1 MSADK
6 VVLVYCEMNGNNL
19 ANASSVGGWML
30 LDTNFLNIY
39 DDFIGV
45 TLNNMTR
52 NGSQYD
58 ADAVDGYLRTIAIP
72 LPKKSRGIRIDFMNL
87 ENINNADGGLNRA
100 ALSDVYAAGNG
111 TSVFLGTDFN
121 HFGVSAHGA
130 NNIGNTYVSLSTMV
144 NVQNTVQG
152 VAFFGNQGTT
162 NKRAN
167 VGNVYFLQTD
177 DIGFDMN
184 KLIISQSDGSSER
197 INIRDLRIWIR

>member
-1 MSADK
+1 
-6 VVLVYCEMNGNNL
+6 MNGNNL